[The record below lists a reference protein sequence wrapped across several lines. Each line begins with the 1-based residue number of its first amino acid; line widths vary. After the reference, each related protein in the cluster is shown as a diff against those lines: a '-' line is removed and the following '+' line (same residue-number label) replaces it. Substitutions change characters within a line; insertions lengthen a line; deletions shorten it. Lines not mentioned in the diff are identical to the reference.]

1 MKCFPEK
8 KNWLSIKDNPI
19 AVHMQIQIVF
29 AQLGEFLQ
37 VREVFKD

>member
-1 MKCFPEK
+1 MLSRE

-37 VREVFKD
+37 IEVFKN